1 MKISN
6 FGNAPGVEMRGG
18 GIAFGKNIVF
28 EDLDLQL
35 PAGKIVVLLGRSG
48 CGKTSLLRLL
58 AGLSP
63 TATRRKDV
71 VWRGDIRLTDNR
83 DRAGAVTLMEQTN
96 QLLPWASALGNIT
109 IGSRLRGETPEREHA
124 LALLDCVGL
133 LDRADSKVT
142 TFSGGMKQRVALARA
157 LYEPCP
163 IVLMDEPFAS
173 LDAITRWRLQHRAT
187 ELLSGRTC
195 LLVTHDPLEA
205 LRMGDEIM
213 LLKGTPV
220 RLESIPTPSTPA
232 PRNLDSHEQ
241 QDLHAKLLE
250 RLAT

>member
-1 MKISN
+1 MKISD
-6 FGNAPGVEMRGG
+6 FGNTPGMEMRGG

-63 TATRRKDV
+63 TAARGKDIT
-71 VWRGDIRLTDNR
+71 WRGDIRLTDGR
-83 DRAGAVTLMEQTN
+83 DRVGAVTLMEQTN
-96 QLLPWASALGNIT
+96 PLLPWASALENIT
-109 IGSRLRGETPEREHA
+109 IGSRLRGETPEHERA

-133 LDRADSKVT
+133 LDRADSRIT
-142 TFSGGMKQRVALARA
+142 TFSGGMKQRVSLARA
-157 LYEPCP
+157 LYEPCS

-173 LDAITRWRLQHRAT
+173 LDAITRWRLQHRAA

-213 LLKGTPV
+213 LLRGTPA
-220 RLESIPTPSTPA
+220 RLESIPAPSTPA

-241 QDLHAKLLE
+241 QELHAKLLE